1 MKIFSKIGLGCCLIL
16 GVATTVVNA
25 ENLTEVRNAFFPP
38 VPDNWTQK
46 IENNT
51 VIYSAPVLKQGEA
64 PLSIIRLTYSR
75 ATAEKTA
82 ENLIDDFIKLKHC
95 ENKQQIGKDFYMTS
109 CKLAKVDAIFVG
121 EVNNMYR
128 IEVQGVYTTEAKN
141 IVNKYL
147 NDIVKGK
154 RTFKDRTVADKIAG
168 DEQSSS
174 SAIKG

>member
-1 MKIFSKIGLGCCLIL
+1 ML
-16 GVATTVVNA
+16 GVAATVVNA

-38 VPDNWTQK
+38 VPDNWTLK

-51 VIYSAPVLKQGEA
+51 LIYSAPVQKQGEEPA
-64 PLSIIRLTYSR
+64 SVIKLAYSR
-75 ATAEKTA
+75 ATADKTA

-128 IEVQGVYTTEAKN
+128 IEVQGVYSSEAKG

-154 RTFKDRTVADKIAG
+154 RTFKDRTVADKMTG

-174 SAIKG
+174 GAVEG

>member
-1 MKIFSKIGLGCCLIL
+1 MSIFSKIGLGCCILL
-16 GVATTVVNA
+16 GVAAATVNA

-38 VPDNWTQK
+38 VPDNWTLK

-51 VIYSAPVLKQGEA
+51 VIYSAPVLKQGEDPVSVIKLA
-64 PLSIIRLTYSR
+64 YSR
-75 ATAEKTA
+75 ATADKTA

-95 ENKQQIGKDFYMTS
+95 EKKLQIGKDFYMAS
-109 CKLAKVDAIFVG
+109 CKLAGVDAIFVG

-128 IEVQGVYTTEAKN
+128 IEVQGIYTTEAKS

-154 RTFKDRTVADKIAG
+154 RTFKDRTVADKITE
-168 DEQSSS
+168 EQSFSRG
-174 SAIKG
+174 AEG